1 MKIIPLYFIVTLM
14 LLGCSTKSKVD
25 QSMESTDRLEKTA
38 SGLVSEL
45 RHKQPKSVVAFHQGQ
60 WVQTT
65 PILLPEDKQSP
76 MLTCDFTYSISP
88 QNFVSIFEIGQA
100 ITSACSIP
108 VRITPDAIS
117 MLNGL
122 LKKTST
128 SDERENTVSASPGI
142 RLNGMPVHYQPST
155 YSNKTEKNQHL
166 INELNWDGPVSG
178 FLDMVTTRLGLSWKY
193 ANNIISIYF
202 TDTKRFYIKTLNA
215 KGTTKSVITSGV
227 SSKSG
232 SNANKNSDSKISGEN
247 VSSQSSSLE
256 ITSDLY
262 GDIRKVVESMLTPEI
277 GRAELSS
284 TTGILSVTD
293 TPEALQNIQAY
304 INEEN
309 QSLSQQVLL
318 NVKIIS
324 VEISE
329 KNEFGIDWNL
339 IYQSLQKNYNISL
352 KNAFASSPEATSG
365 SISILG
371 NPTHQFSGSQA
382 LINALSEQGKV
393 GSIKTKSIITTNMVP
408 APIQYAFQEGFL
420 ESQTITNTGDTT
432 SNSLNPGYLTTGD
445 NITLLPKIN
454 PGTKNLMLDLIMS
467 ISSSKGF
474 RKIKSKENT
483 GNIIELPTTE
493 GQALYQRVRLTSGET
508 LVLSGFEQE
517 DSGGRKVGLGNSSNF
532 LFGGGLSGKNTRNTL
547 VITVNPV
554 IL

>member
-1 MKIIPLYFIVTLM
+1 M
-14 LLGCSTKSKVD
+14 LLGCNTKSKID
-25 QSMESTDRLEKTA
+25 QSMETTDKLEKTA

-45 RHKQPKSVVAFHQGQ
+45 RHKQPKSMVTFHQGQ

-76 MLTCDFTYSISP
+76 MLTCDFTYAISS

-100 ITSACSIP
+100 ITSACKIP

-117 MLNGL
+117 MLNGFPN
-122 LKKTST
+122 KTSA
-128 SDERENTVSASPGI
+128 SDEGNTSVSNSPSIGS
-142 RLNGMPVHYQPST
+142 NGMPAYYRPTGT
-155 YSNKTEKNQHL
+155 YFKKTEKNQNL
-166 INELNWDGPVSG
+166 INELNWDGPISG
-178 FLDMVTTRLGLSWKY
+178 FLDMITTRLGLSWKH

-202 TDTKRFYIKTLNA
+202 TDTKRFPIKTLNA

-232 SNANKNSDSKISGEN
+232 SSANKNSDSKISGEN
-247 VSSQSSSLE
+247 VSNQSSSLE

-262 GDIRKVVESMLTPEI
+262 GDIRKVVESMLTPEV
-277 GRAELSS
+277 GRTELSS

-293 TPEALQNIQAY
+293 TPEVLQNIQAY

-329 KNEFGIDWNL
+329 KNEFGIDWSL
-339 IYQSLQKNYNISL
+339 IYQSLQKNYMISL
-352 KNAFASSPEATSG
+352 KNAFALSPEATSG

-371 NPTHQFSGSQA
+371 NPTYQFSGSQA
-382 LINALSEQGKV
+382 LINALSEQGKI
-393 GSIKTKSIITTNMVP
+393 GSIKTKSIITTNMAP

-420 ESQTITNTGDTT
+420 ESQTISNTRDT
-432 SNSLNPGYLTTGD
+432 SSHSLNPGYLTTGD
-445 NITLLPKIN
+445 NITLLPKIT

-474 RKIKSKENT
+474 RKIKSKEST

-493 GQALYQRVRLTSGET
+493 GQALYQRVWLTSGET

-517 DSGGRKVGLGNSSNF
+517 DSGGRKAGLGRSSNF